1 MSSDG
6 NDFVGGNYSV
16 TLFEE
21 ANSSACIL
29 IELISDQILEGV
41 EFFTVEL
48 RTPHE
53 QKIQLGKI
61 SETNITIIDA
71 GKNLGVVFT
80 CIFTRELR
88 GCCLHYLLYS

>member
-1 MSSDG
+1 MVLSSDG

-29 IELISDQILEGV
+29 IELISDQILESV

-48 RTPHE
+48 RTPRD
-53 QKIQLGKI
+53 QRIQLGKI
-61 SETNITIIDA
+61 SETKITIIDA
-71 GKNLGVVFT
+71 GKNLGV
-80 CIFTRELR
+80 IFTGVLT
-88 GCCLHYLLYS
+88 